1 LNLFCSSTSPA
12 SAPNRAF
19 AAGLI
24 ALVLLAV
31 GCGSSG
37 EGSPGHGR
45 AVIDTSGVITIGTTQ
60 EPTGFNPATTVDGG
74 ATNPFLQDV
83 YDSLVQQS
91 TTTGDVEPDLATS
104 WRWSSN
110 HLILNMTLRQG
121 VKFQDGTPFNAAAVA
136 WFENYYLSQGDDG
149 AYLTDVTHVDAT
161 GPYTVAFDLSSPN
174 SILLGSLTHLP
185 GYIPS
190 PAAFKKEG
198 SAGLATH
205 PVGTGPYE
213 FVSEQAGYD
222 VILKSWSGYWNNAHE
237 PRASGLD
244 WQFFSTDTAEVDAIK
259 SGAIDAATS
268 LLPQDYA
275 ALKHYPGL
283 VATAAPGVDNW
294 FGLWNE
300 ADPPFNSADFR
311 LALQYAVN
319 GQGLNEVVLD
329 GAGSAPESYATT
341 VPAEQG
347 LLPLWTYD
355 PALARQ
361 YLRKAGYP
369 NGVKLTC
376 YAEAPQS
383 GGDYSIISPVLLAD
397 YSAVGIHMTLKP
409 LLSAQLGAALSG
421 SLTPC
426 LFYNVDAANTSDFGI
441 EQDYQNF
448 AYRGGLLNIGHLPL
462 STDTYVTAFR
472 NTFTNSGLD
481 QLFYD
486 ITSIEKMDPPPLAP
500 ILAGPEVNV
509 YKDDI
514 AGYATCGY
522 ENDHWYEMYRTS

>member
-1 LNLFCSSTSPA
+1 MNPPSRWNPAFAVGLISLALSTAACAGSST
-12 SAPNRAF
+12 
-19 AAGLI
+19 
-24 ALVLLAV
+24 
-31 GCGSSG
+31 GSSG
-37 EGSPGHGR
+37 HSH
-45 AVIDTSGVITIGTTQ
+45 AAIDTSGVITIGTTQ

-91 TTTGDVEPDLATS
+91 TATGEVEPDLATS
-104 WRWSSN
+104 WSWSPN
-110 HLILNMTLRQG
+110 HLVLNMTLRQG
-121 VKFQDGTPFNAAAVA
+121 VKFQDGTPFNATAVT
-136 WFENYYLSQGDDG
+136 WFENYYISQGDDG

-161 GPYTVAFDLSSPN
+161 GPYTVAFHLSSPN

-185 GYIPS
+185 GYIAS

-222 VILKSWSGYWNNAHE
+222 VVFKSWSGYWNNANE

-259 SGAIDAATS
+259 SGDIDVATS

-275 ALKHYPGL
+275 ALKDYPGL
-283 VATAAPGVDNW
+283 VATAAPEVDNW

-319 GQGLNEVVLD
+319 SQGLNQVVLD
-329 GAGSAPESYATT
+329 GAGSAPASYATT
-341 VPAEQG
+341 VPAEQS
-347 LLPLWTYD
+347 LLPLWSYN

-361 YLRKAGYP
+361 YLDKAGYP
-369 NGVKLTC
+369 KGVSLTC

-383 GGDYSIISPVLLAD
+383 GGDYNIISPVLLAD

-409 LLSAQLGAALSG
+409 LLAAQLGAALSG
-421 SLTPC
+421 HLTPC

-448 AYRGGLLNIGHLPL
+448 AYQGGLLNIGHVAL
-462 STDTYVTAFR
+462 STDTYVAAFR
-472 NTFTNSGLD
+472 NTFTSSGLD

-486 ITSIEKMDPPPLAP
+486 ITSAEKTDPPPLGP

-509 YKDDI
+509 YKDNI

-522 ENDHWYEMYRTS
+522 ENDHWYGMYRTS